1 MKFRYGYS
9 VLYSHQQHRY
19 KFSRGFTWTSWVEKR
34 FTRACVHLPGACA
47 RARTKLFPNA
57 VVAAS
62 HPGVKF
68 TKKHS
73 RLHMCAHGS
82 LFSPY
87 TRVPAV
93 TMRAS
98 RVNQASSVH
107 RGAQHSC
114 RVAAVSVSI
123 DFAWLAVPLCLSDL
137 CFLLELCRQ
146 WAAARALVPF
156 QFCQPAPARAV
167 MQFEVESH
175 HLMGSSLGAAIEK
188 YNASHNTMHSRRAFR
203 SNNAALLCLSSC
215 DAASRALTQPCPA
228 P

>member
-1 MKFRYGYS
+1 MKSDQKCCKIEKLEKLYVLKFRYRYS

-19 KFSRGFTWTSWVEKR
+19 KFSRGFTGSRSDSRARVCTSP
-34 FTRACVHLPGACA
+34 ALA
-47 RARTKLFPNA
+47 RARTKLFPNT

-87 TRVPAV
+87 TRVPAF

-123 DFAWLAVPLCLSDL
+123 DFAWLAVPLCLSD
-137 CFLLELCRQ
+137 
-146 WAAARALVPF
+146 
-156 QFCQPAPARAV
+156 
-167 MQFEVESH
+167 
-175 HLMGSSLGAAIEK
+175 
-188 YNASHNTMHSRRAFR
+188 
-203 SNNAALLCLSSC
+203 
-215 DAASRALTQPCPA
+215 
-228 P
+228 